1 MILEKFFGII
11 LNESLQETKRINMP
25 EIEVDDDVIKFL
37 KKHAEPFEDT
47 PNSVLRR
54 LLLGDKSFNRHI
66 NKDLQIAKR
75 DRGSLKDFIDW
86 VLKNEFSE
94 PFIICPP
101 HRMVYESES
110 QIICFQNLNKGESEN
125 LWFHIR
131 SKPLEKIRSSDK
143 KAYICLTILSDGYG
157 YLIPLD
163 EVDRHISIANWTH
176 SYLEI
181 NIDPSGSMWKELKWK
196 LDEYI
201 VTMIGNHDLLQKDQ
215 QGTYPFDLLFQQCDA
230 VYDSNNS
237 KDAFFKSKE
246 SLNSF
251 LQRIVT
257 FAHTIGIG
265 PHTAVLAVSLWMK
278 KNHPLKHEK
287 YSKWLDQLKEK
298 EGFEIITLI
307 SIIK

>member
-1 MILEKFFGII
+1 
-11 LNESLQETKRINMP
+11 MP
-25 EIEVDDDVIKFL
+25 EIKVDDDVFKFL

-54 LLLGDKSFNRHI
+54 LLLGEKSFNGHI
-66 NKDLQIAKR
+66 RKDLKITKANQKSSR
-75 DRGSLKDFIDW
+75 DFIDW
-86 VLKNEFSE
+86 VLKNKFNE

-101 HRMVYESES
+101 YRMMYESES
-110 QIICFQNLNKGESEN
+110 QIIYFQNLNKAESQN
-125 LWFHIR
+125 LWFRIR
-131 SKPLEKIRSSDK
+131 SKPLEKIRFSDK
-143 KAYICLTILSDGYG
+143 KAYICLTIPADGYG
-157 YLIPLD
+157 YLLPLD
-163 EVDRHISIANWTH
+163 EVDRHISSTNWTY

-181 NIDPSGSMWKELKWK
+181 NIDPSDDMWKELKWK

-201 VTMIGNHDLLQKDQ
+201 VKMIDDHGLLQDEQGNH
-215 QGTYPFDLLFQQCDA
+215 PINLLFKECNA

-237 KDAFFKSKE
+237 KHAFFKSKE
-246 SLNSF
+246 SFNLF

-265 PHTAVLAVSLWMK
+265 PHNAVLAVSLWMK
-278 KNHPLKHEK
+278 KNHPLEYKK
-287 YSKWLDQLKEK
+287 YSQWLDQLKEK